1 MTPRQWL
8 ETAVEPDLADELIK
22 HRQRLR
28 KPLTDYAAKLL
39 AKKLAQC
46 PDPNAAAD
54 MMIEKGWQ
62 SIEPSWVQNT
72 QQRAIGNQ
80 ARSVGSV
87 FGNLAAQMESNNG
100 IRRLQ
105 GDEGIREA
113 FPLLSFASDEPQRS

>member
-8 ETAVEPDLADELIK
+8 ETTVDEEHAEEIIK

-28 KPLTDYAAKLL
+28 KPMTDFAAKLL
-39 AKKLAQC
+39 AKKLSQC
-46 PDPNAAAD
+46 PDPNAAAEL
-54 MMIEKGWQ
+54 MIEKGWQ
-62 SIEPSWVQNT
+62 SVEPSWVQNS

-80 ARSVGSV
+80 GRSVASV
-87 FGNLAAQMESNNG
+87 FGGLAAQMEINNG

>member
-8 ETAVEPDLADELIK
+8 ETTVEADLAEELIK

-28 KPLTDYAAKLL
+28 KPMTDFAAKLL
-39 AKKLAQC
+39 AKKLAAC
-46 PDPNAAAD
+46 PDPNAAAE

-80 ARSVGSV
+80 SRSVGSV
-87 FGNLAAQMESNNG
+87 FSSLVAQMENNDG
-100 IRRLQ
+100 VRRIQSSDSVRQDVPRLPF
-105 GDEGIREA
+105 A
-113 FPLLSFASDEPQRS
+113 FDEPR

>member
-8 ETAVEPDLADELIK
+8 ETTVDEEHAEELIK

-28 KPLTDYAAKLL
+28 KPMTDFAAKLL
-39 AKKLAQC
+39 ARKLAAC
-46 PDPNAAAD
+46 PDPNAAAEL
-54 MMIEKGWQ
+54 MIEKGWQ

-72 QQRAIGNQ
+72 QQRAIGSQ

>member
-1 MTPRQWL
+1 ML
-8 ETAVEPDLADELIK
+8 ETVLDAEHSDEVLK

-54 MMIEKGWQ
+54 LMIEKGWQ
-62 SIEPSWVQNT
+62 SVEPSWVQNS

-87 FGNLAAQMESNNG
+87 FGNLAAQMERDNG
-100 IRRLQ
+100 VRRIQ
-105 GDEGIREA
+105 GNEGIREA

>member
-8 ETAVEPDLADELIK
+8 ETTVDEEHAEEIIK

-28 KPLTDYAAKLL
+28 KPMTDFAAKLL
-39 AKKLAQC
+39 ARKLSQC
-46 PDPNAAAD
+46 PDPNAAAEL
-54 MMIEKGWQ
+54 MIEKGWQ
-62 SIEPSWVQNT
+62 SVEPSWVQNS
-72 QQRAIGNQ
+72 QQRAIGTAQ
-80 ARSVGSV
+80 SVGSV

-100 IRRLQ
+100 VRRLQ